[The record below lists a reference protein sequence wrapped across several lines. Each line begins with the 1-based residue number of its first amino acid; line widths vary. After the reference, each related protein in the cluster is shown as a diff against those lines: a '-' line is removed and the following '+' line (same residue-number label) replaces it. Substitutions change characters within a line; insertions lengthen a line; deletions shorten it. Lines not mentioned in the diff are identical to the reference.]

1 MIKKVVRIKTNLNSN
16 NVFIEDMTPIFS
28 KEKNDVDIDSKDRDY
43 SLSNRCF
50 WPKIAGI
57 LLILTGVFAF
67 VFLIPIITIDTAT
80 IQSLIDSGQF
90 QDLGT
95 QFTAEQLRDF
105 YSTCAVI
112 GCVLAVFPLLGG
124 ILSIKRK
131 KWAIT
136 LICGLIGLFT
146 ILLLIIP
153 GILAIIAVILIYLS
167 KQEFQ

>member
-1 MIKKVVRIKTNLNSN
+1 MKS
-16 NVFIEDMTPIFS
+16 IFS
-28 KEKNDVDIDSKDRDY
+28 KEKTGVSKDSKDQDY
-43 SLSNRCF
+43 SLSNRRF

-67 VFLIPIITIDTAT
+67 IFLIPMITIDIAT

-95 QFTAEQLRDF
+95 QFTAEQLREF

-131 KWAIT
+131 RWAIT
-136 LICGLIGLFT
+136 FICGLIGLFT
-146 ILLLIIP
+146 ILLLVIP
-153 GILAIIAVILIYLS
+153 GVLAIIAIILIYLS